1 MGKGRAI
8 TTRNYRYKE
17 GRSHCYHCLYIIKP
31 QFPRRKEKY
40 HRRKKKI
47 VITNTVLHLYFST
60 IFSWPFLLSL
70 SLSLSLSFDLYITKE
85 RKRHLII
92 RPPWFILESRSR
104 ARCGELLWT
113 HVEKG
118 ARLWVLSSLSL
129 SLIKSLNG
137 TFCAPGILYFS
148 FHSFF
153 LRLYFIYFYPFKLVS
168 SGVALRR
175 QSQSST
181 RDSQTW
187 PTVCNYTSPHF
198 SFSLL
203 PFCASLLQNFL
214 ITLRCSSTWGQ
225 HEVLGRPLVLVVRTT
240 VPP

>member
-1 MGKGRAI
+1 M
-8 TTRNYRYKE
+8 
-17 GRSHCYHCLYIIKP
+17 
-31 QFPRRKEKY
+31 
-40 HRRKKKI
+40 
-47 VITNTVLHLYFST
+47 LHLHFST
-60 IFSWPFLLSL
+60 IFFFPFLLSS
-70 SLSLSLSFDLYITKE
+70 SLLSLSFWLVYYRAEKKTFN
-85 RKRHLII
+85 HPPALIY
-92 RPPWFILESRSR
+92 SRSRSSR